1 MKKIVILVCCL
12 FLIGNINLSAA
23 SNSIN
28 DEAGLLS
35 TEEIEEIQ
43 EKIDDIEDRYDISVA
58 ILTGDEY
65 YAGDIRVWASD
76 FYDYGDYK
84 SDGLIF
90 GINMANREYVIVSSG
105 NIQDNFDSSAID
117 ELLDLVNDEM
127 VRGDYAG
134 AILSFLDESA
144 YFLANPDRIN
154 HDYLMTMLISSLVVA
169 AIITIVFIVAT
180 SKSMKMKSLKHEA
193 TNYIEAGSL
202 KLNKKRDLFLYTTMY
217 KTKINKSSGSSS
229 SGSFRGS
236 SGVSHTG
243 GSRGF

>member
-1 MKKIVILVCCL
+1 M
-12 FLIGNINLSAA
+12 IGNINLSAA

-90 GINMANREYVIVSSG
+90 GINMANMS
-105 NIQDNFDSSAID
+105 
-117 ELLDLVNDEM
+117 
-127 VRGDYAG
+127 
-134 AILSFLDESA
+134 
-144 YFLANPDRIN
+144 
-154 HDYLMTMLISSLVVA
+154 SSLV
-169 AIITIVFIVAT
+169 AIFKIILILQL
-180 SKSMKMKSLKHEA
+180 SMS
-193 TNYIEAGSL
+193 Y
-202 KLNKKRDLFLYTTMY
+202 
-217 KTKINKSSGSSS
+217 
-229 SGSFRGS
+229 
-236 SGVSHTG
+236 
-243 GSRGF
+243 